1 MAAGGGGCQAGI
13 GGKCW
18 GASERLGGRGFQV
31 CMPAPSAPAP
41 SAVVSA
47 FTAAVA
53 GFDRG
58 KPVWVLGHNDADG
71 LAATALFARGF
82 GAAGWDVRTRIVGR
96 GESAYSDEIRAE
108 LRGAVAGGVVIT
120 DLGVRPDLPIPGVP
134 TVVVDHHVPGAA
146 PAGATVITGFG
157 MEPIPT
163 SSLLAYWCAGVLA
176 DAAPWLWIAAVGMI
190 GDMAEDAGFAEMA
203 EARRFGVTA
212 LRAAAS
218 LVNAPRRTAAG
229 DASAALRLLMTAD
242 GPKAITAG
250 ESAEARALAAAK
262 AEVKAELD
270 QARRVAPRVRGGVAL
285 IEFSSAAQIHPL
297 IAQQWRGRLK
307 GEVVLAANTGYR
319 PGWVHF
325 AVRSAAD
332 RDLIAFLAEH
342 RPPGADEAY
351 GNGHRA
357 ATGGALRPADWAVFL
372 QGLGFGG
379 EARA

>member
-1 MAAGGGGCQAGI
+1 MTQRGIATRTDGTAADAGRVFEAMGIRIDLRGGATMAAGGGGCQAGI

-31 CMPAPSAPAP
+31 CMPAP

-108 LRGAVAGGVVIT
+108 LRGAAAGGVVIT

-212 LRAAAS
+212 LRTAAS

-262 AEVKAELD
+262 AELKAELD

-297 IAQQWRGRLK
+297 DCAAMAGAAEGGGRVGGEHGVSAGMGAFRGAV
-307 GEVVLAANTGYR
+307 GGG
-319 PGWVHF
+319 PGFDSVSGG
-325 AVRSAAD
+325 ASAA
-332 RDLIAFLAEH
+332 
-342 RPPGADEAY
+342 GS
-351 GNGHRA
+351 G
-357 ATGGALRPADWAVFL
+357 
-372 QGLGFGG
+372 
-379 EARA
+379 